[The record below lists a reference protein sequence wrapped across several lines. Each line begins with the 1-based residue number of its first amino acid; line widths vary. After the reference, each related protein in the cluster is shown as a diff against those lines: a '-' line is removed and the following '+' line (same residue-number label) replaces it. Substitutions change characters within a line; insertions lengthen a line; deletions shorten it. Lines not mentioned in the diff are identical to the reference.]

1 MVVYDK
7 TEELKNL
14 IIETK
19 AFCTPDTD
27 MMHLSQCLFDKNNKV
42 ISSSQIDL
50 NTKEFAAII
59 TEVSKRQVMDYLKN
73 YKLE

>member
-59 TEVSKRQVMDYLKN
+59 TEVSKRQVMDYQKN